1 MADRD
6 WVLTKEE
13 IDAALEARHS
23 RTVQERLRAG
33 KVAVAGLGGL
43 GSNVAVSLARIGVG
57 HLHLIDFD
65 RVDVT
70 NLNRQQYFMR
80 QIGRYKTDALKEELL
95 EINPYLD
102 IREEEIVCEA
112 FDDPECK
119 AMLVNGILER
129 FPEKIIVS
137 ASGMAGYGQ
146 SNEIRTRKIGKN
158 FYLCGDGVSDS
169 GNGMGLMA
177 PRVAVCAGHEANLIA
192 ELLIDGRDGGQTD
205 KNDDK

>member
-1 MADRD
+1 M
-6 WVLTKEE
+6 
-13 IDAALEARHS
+13 
-23 RTVQERLRAG
+23 
-33 KVAVAGLGGL
+33 
-43 GSNVAVSLARIGVG
+43 
-57 HLHLIDFD
+57 
-65 RVDVT
+65 
-70 NLNRQQYFMR
+70 
-80 QIGRYKTDALKEELL
+80 

-102 IREEEIVCEA
+102 IRTDCVRVTEENLEALFREEEIVCEA